1 MKTQKLEKL
10 VRVMLKPEDE
20 RTDETCKAL
29 YDKHLEQL
37 RMIRTDPQI
46 APDEPTFFILRP
58 FDVRPG
64 DTSRDHKYV
73 YKYALTT
80 VHDVCRSMAV
90 RSIRGLLSHSVNI

>member
-1 MKTQKLEKL
+1 
-10 VRVMLKPEDE
+10 
-20 RTDETCKAL
+20 
-29 YDKHLEQL
+29 
-37 RMIRTDPQI
+37 MIRTDPQI

-58 FDVRPG
+58 FEVRPG

-90 RSIRGLLSHSVNI
+90 RSIRI

>member
-1 MKTQKLEKL
+1 M
-10 VRVMLKPEDE
+10 RVMLQPEDE
-20 RTDETCKAL
+20 RTDETCQAL

-37 RMIRTDPQI
+37 RMIRTDPQT

-58 FDVRPG
+58 FDVLPG

-90 RSIRGLLSHSVNI
+90 RSIRI